1 MERPVVK
8 KATTRTSA
16 AKIDPRERIIWR
28 LSELQT
34 SIAGALDTTDAG
46 DSVHRVLEHAS
57 LVIASGARDFATENQ
72 DSSLGLHEMVEAEA
86 FVQASS
92 ALAQKEAN
100 EYPGMKPRAQNLS
113 RLVKEMDEVTEEMDK
128 YCITAHVAQRAK
140 ATTSPTVPAPEAVS
154 DSYLDAVNAIHNHA
168 GRAIGVLQMMTVLY
182 GGEIEDENRPA
193 DADLQGLFVFLRDAA
208 SGIMATANKGDH
220 VFTASFW
227 SAAHSAWAISNTL
240 DSIIA
245 DFESEIPLGRLAM
258 AELVDAMLH
267 SFKMTTAA
275 LADQKEPFTAG
286 ATR

>member
-1 MERPVVK
+1 MSQATLTRPATK
-8 KATTRTSA
+8 KAAPRATATNPS
-16 AKIDPRERIIWR
+16 PRERIVTR
-28 LSELQT
+28 LSELQL
-34 SIAGALDTTDAG
+34 SIARALTGPEEG

-57 LVIASGARDFATENQ
+57 LVMASSARDFAKEDRT
-72 DSSLGLHEMVEAEA
+72 SRFGLNELVEAES

-100 EYPGMKPRAQNLS
+100 DYPGMTGRAQTLS
-113 RLVKEMDEVTEEMDK
+113 RLVKEMAEVTTEVDK
-128 YCITAHVAQRAK
+128 YCITAHITQPAK
-140 ATTSPTVPAPEAVS
+140 ATTSPTVPAPETVS
-154 DSYLDAVNAIHNHA
+154 PSYLDAVSTINNHA

-193 DADLQGLFVFLRDAA
+193 DADLHGLFVFLRDAA
-208 SGIMATANKGDH
+208 SSIMATANKGEH
-220 VFTASFW
+220 MFTASFW

-240 DSIIA
+240 ESIIT

-275 LADQKEPFTAG
+275 LAEVTD
-286 ATR
+286 